1 MSVKIDR
8 LSPLPLWAQIVDD
21 LRKRLLSGEFEQGF
35 PTDDQLTKEYD
46 VGRQT
51 AREAVRRLSA
61 EGFVVRQR
69 GRRTSVSEPIL
80 EQPIHSFYSL
90 ASTMRAM
97 GIAERSEVLAAERR
111 PADAEVAEQ
120 LGVKEGDVVVYV
132 ERLRFAGDEPIARDR
147 SWLPAERA
155 GALLEADLRSQGLY
169 ALLTTCCGVSISGGR
184 ERVVPVIPDAGE
196 RKLLRLPPRVALFS
210 VERLVMGGDEPIE
223 WRKSLIRG
231 DRYALVAHW
240 ASGSLAGSEEPA

>member
-1 MSVKIDR
+1 MTAKIDR
-8 LSPLPLWAQIVDD
+8 LSPVPLWAQIMDD
-21 LRKRLLSGEFEQGF
+21 LRRRLLSGEFEQGF
-35 PTDDQLTKEYD
+35 PTDEQLTKDYD

-61 EGFVVRQR
+61 EGFIVRRR
-69 GRRTSVSEPIL
+69 GRRTSISAPIL

-97 GIAERSEVLAAERR
+97 GIEERSEVLASELR
-111 PADAEVAEQ
+111 PADSEAAEQ
-120 LGVKEGDVVVYV
+120 LGVKEGEDVVYV
-132 ERLRFAGDEPIARDR
+132 ERLRFAGGEPIARDR

-169 ALLTTCCGVSISGGR
+169 ALLASHCGVTITGGR
-184 ERVVPVIPDAGE
+184 ERIVPIVPDAAE
-196 RKLLRLPPRVALFS
+196 RKLLRLPARIALFS
-210 VERLVMGGDEPIE
+210 VERLVMAGDDPIE

-240 ASGSLAGSEEPA
+240 ASGAQAGAEELG